1 MKFYYILLVSLLMLI
16 LTSACRKESGLI
28 PDYNRGEPYYSDVP
42 IEHLW
47 SQSVE
52 PGERENFLRGVKH
65 TSDMIL
71 LITSRWLGAFSME
84 TGAMLWKYEPE
95 HDQTIWEDSDLIET
109 GDKLILFQIGWGI
122 MTILDKNT
130 GQLIERKRFFD
141 MPGIQGWPSSVE
153 KWNDKIIVYT
163 RHFYEPG
170 DDMGLHNVYEL
181 DPFDMSV
188 KLLASEEGVHSSSH
202 VKRILIDTVDSKAYV
217 YFRADKDG
225 IRQMNFLEIDLVNQ
239 SYRKQR
245 IQLTLSL
252 HAYVPVHI
260 PMVKQ
265 NNLLLIELGS
275 EFGTTAINIGDGSVV
290 WNKKG
295 GVVAG
300 DSETFY
306 PFYHEGRLYLSSI
319 VQFLNVDILTG
330 KQIWLN
336 EGYFISST
344 GIDFYPNKDLA
355 IKYHNYR
362 SSLGILDLH
371 DGSMLLKLEASSLGD
386 AKHFT
391 TNPLYIEKLD
401 AWVVG
406 TDDFTLHC
414 FKWPFK

>member
-1 MKFYYILLVSLLMLI
+1 VKFNYIFFGSLLWLF
-16 LTSACRKESGLI
+16 LSSACRKESGFI
-28 PDYNRGEPYYSDVP
+28 PDYNRGEPYYSDLSF
-42 IEHLW
+42 EHLW
-47 SQSVE
+47 SESVE

-65 TSDMIL
+65 TSDLIL

-95 HDQTIWEDSDLIET
+95 HDQTIWEDSDLIES
-109 GDKLILFQIGWGI
+109 GDKLILFQSAWGI
-122 MTILDKNT
+122 MTILNKNT
-130 GQLIERKRFFD
+130 GQLIERKRFQD
-141 MPGIQGWPSSVE
+141 IPGIQGSPLSVG

-163 RHFYEPG
+163 RHLYEPD
-170 DDMGLHNVYEL
+170 DDMGFHNVYDL
-181 DPFDMSV
+181 NPFDMSV

-202 VKRILIDTVDSKAYV
+202 VKRILIDTLDSKAYV
-217 YFRADKDG
+217 YFRAEEDG
-225 IRQMNFLEIDLVNQ
+225 IRQMNFLEIDLINH

-245 IQLTLSL
+245 IQLTSAL
-252 HAYVPVHI
+252 HFHVHADI
-260 PMVKQ
+260 PIVKI

-275 EFGTTAINIGDGSVV
+275 EFGTTAINISDGSIV
-290 WNKKG
+290 WNKEG

-300 DSETFY
+300 DSEKFY
-306 PFYHEGRLYLSSI
+306 PFYHLGRLYLSSI

-330 KQIWLN
+330 KQIWSN
-336 EGYFISST
+336 DGYFISRT

-355 IKYHNYR
+355 IKFHNYR
-362 SSLGILDLH
+362 SSLGILDLN
-371 DGSMLLKLEASSLGD
+371 DGSTLVKVDASSLGN
-386 AKHFT
+386 AKHFE